1 MPLRYMLLLHW
12 KEADL
17 HARSPEWAE
26 EAVAF
31 LARFD
36 DELATNSEL
45 EWTEVLASEVNAI
58 HVGPGEVSRPGWYN
72 SSGKPLSRV
81 WVVRVE
87 SSERVVELAGQ
98 LAGELDTWIEVR
110 ECLPSA
116 QRP

>member
-1 MPLRYMLLLHW
+1 MRYMLLLHW

-17 HARSPEWAE
+17 HVRSPEWAE

>member
-1 MPLRYMLLLHW
+1 MRYMLLLHW
-12 KEADL
+12 RETDL
-17 HARSPEWAE
+17 HERSPEWAE

-36 DELATNSEL
+36 DELASTSEL
-45 EWTEVLASEVNAI
+45 EWTEVLGAETNAI
-58 HVGPGEVSRPGWYN
+58 HVGPGEVSRPGWVN
-72 SSGKPLSRV
+72 AEGVPLARI

-87 SSERVVELAGQ
+87 TSERVVELAGL

-110 ECLPSA
+110 DCLPSA